1 MILRTLIALAF
12 SGLALPA
19 IAQTCEETQDK
30 HAVKIAGT
38 DSQGRL
44 NTNVAPEIYGN
55 HNFMQEL
62 DNGWVFVLSA
72 ARWGWQIA
80 VFDDE
85 TDVTAGTPPLRGP
98 NPREIYGWH
107 FRDADN
113 TGPNTGEV
121 NAPQHMRA
129 FVLSPRAAGTPPGPD
144 DGIGWLKIE
153 DFGLS
158 DLEPGEQAR
167 MSYLKF
173 NACLSWPK
181 TEADKASESLDFSE
195 VDQEIFGSCGLD
207 LAKYRL
213 EAAICTS
220 AEACTRLDSNLASV
234 TYNPLSL
241 SPTTLAFSA
250 TSMPLNSHARAA
262 GRTHYLLKASKG
274 TEPSG
279 VLFDLIMTSTTPSSS
294 IGTSFNVNYDSSLFT
309 PGSPISAPTD
319 FYGAYNPDS
328 LEKNYRT
335 R

>member
-1 MILRTLIALAF
+1 MIRVF
-12 SGLALPA
+12 LALVLLCSIPTA
-19 IAQTCEETQDK
+19 WAQNCQESPET
-30 HAVKIAGT
+30 HAVKIKGME
-38 DSQGRL
+38 SSGQL
-44 NTNVAPEIYGN
+44 NANIAPEIYGN
-55 HNFMQEL
+55 HNFSQEL
-62 DNGWVFVLSA
+62 DNGWVFSLSA
-72 ARWGWQIA
+72 AKWGWRIA
-80 VFDDE
+80 VYDDE
-85 TDVTAGTPPLRGP
+85 TDLTAGTPPLRGP

-107 FRDADN
+107 FRNADN

-129 FVLSPRAAGTPPGPD
+129 FVLSSRAAGTSPGPG

-181 TEADKASESLDFSE
+181 TEADKASERLDFSE